1 MQTSV
6 YTDIDGSSSDTP
18 TYTPSYYVW
27 ITAFLLFLSV
37 MLLTI
42 GIKPGSLTGWR
53 NANALG
59 WLMGALVA
67 PIVAIICRQHDQ
79 FLGKNP
85 THIRN
90 PRILS
95 WVTWYL
101 ILSVVLSVLHA
112 GLFALERS
120 F

>member
-6 YTDIDGSSSDTP
+6 YTDLDSSSSDAP
-18 TYTPSYYVW
+18 TYTPSYYLW
-27 ITAFLLFLSV
+27 ITACLLLFSV
-37 MLLTI
+37 LLFVV

-59 WLMGALVA
+59 WLMGALIA
-67 PIVAIICRQHDQ
+67 PIVAIVCRQHDQ

-101 ILSVVLSVLHA
+101 VLSVVLSIVHA
-112 GLFALERS
+112 GLYALERG